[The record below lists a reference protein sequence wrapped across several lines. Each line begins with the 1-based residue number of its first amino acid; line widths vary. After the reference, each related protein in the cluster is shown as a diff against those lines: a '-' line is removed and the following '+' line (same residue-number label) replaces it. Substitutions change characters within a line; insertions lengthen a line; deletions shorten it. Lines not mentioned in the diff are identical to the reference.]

1 MEPSDLLRPDL
12 DEFERNIL
20 CWGLIEWGGPARCTD
35 EMAVAMGFG
44 GAQDLFDA
52 TPRLIAAIRSG
63 GPLPAVDW
71 LRVLL
76 ATEIVFASNCI
87 GSGLDWP
94 ITTGASDEETL
105 AALRS
110 IQRKLP
116 GLGQLVGTA
125 FGAGHERPGEAQPAA
140 D

>member
-1 MEPSDLLRPDL
+1 MTPDELLDPDL
-12 DEFERNIL
+12 SEFEREVL

-35 EMAVAMGFG
+35 EMAVAMGF
-44 GAQDLFDA
+44 ASVQDLFDHGARLRTAIA
-52 TPRLIAAIRSG
+52 TRF
-63 GPLPAVDW
+63 PLTASDW

-76 ATEIVFASNCI
+76 ATEIVFASNCV

-94 ITTGASDEETL
+94 ITSGYSDDESF

-116 GLGQLVGTA
+116 GLGQLLGVA
-125 FGAGHERPGEAQPAA
+125 FGTRYRRS
-140 D
+140 